1 MKISHIFCAM
11 LACAPLTFE
20 ARAATSSAD
29 GPSSATAANVGEAAG
44 RAAPSR
50 NAGTKRG
57 RTGDRGS
64 NQAGAQT
71 GSGSKGRDA
80 AVAAPPRRGS
90 VTSQGGVAQ
99 TGRSNADRLH
109 SLLNAQA
116 RGRLARQP
124 GRAGSTRAVTRGPD
138 DVRGSQGVS
147 PAGQPKMAASNGA
160 APPAAVPAGQ
170 SKLAASNSAAAMPV
184 GQPRVAASNSTAP
197 LAARL
202 SSTPRNSALG
212 GPHAQGLGR
221 VGGPAI
227 SRATHSATVDGAQLH
242 RKF

>member
-1 MKISHIFCAM
+1 MKMSHILCAM

-29 GPSSATAANVGEAAG
+29 GPSSAAAVNVGEAAG

-50 NAGTKRG
+50 NAGSKRG
-57 RTGDRGS
+57 RTVDRGS

-80 AVAAPPRRGS
+80 AAAASPRRGS
-90 VTSQGGVAQ
+90 ATSQGGVAQ

-147 PAGQPKMAASNGA
+147 PAGR
-160 APPAAVPAGQ
+160 

-184 GQPRVAASNSTAP
+184 VQPKVAASNSAP
-197 LAARL
+197 SAARL
-202 SSTPRNSALG
+202 SSTPRNSAIG

-227 SRATHSATVDGAQLH
+227 SRATHGATVDGAQLH
-242 RKF
+242 HKF